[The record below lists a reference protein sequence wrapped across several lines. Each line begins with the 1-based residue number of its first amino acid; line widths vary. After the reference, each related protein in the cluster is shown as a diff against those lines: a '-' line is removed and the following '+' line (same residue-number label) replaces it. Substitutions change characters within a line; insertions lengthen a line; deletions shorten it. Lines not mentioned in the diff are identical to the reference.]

1 MLQLASLSVGT
12 IFLTMVAFLAQAK
25 DFAAALFNPANG
37 PDTAAHYAGL
47 DPANISRVV
56 GDASQSVMSMPGDM
70 ASVWNT
76 WQLSIT
82 LNTNSMFDGAQLI
95 IDALGGPYLYIAG
108 LALGASILGA
118 IIAAVSRIRI

>member
-1 MLQLASLSVGT
+1 MFYVVSSVST
-12 IFLTMVAFLAQAK
+12 AVATMIAMFTAIVSRL
-25 DFAAALFNPANG
+25 AAAPA
-37 PDTAAHYAGL
+37 AAGGYASQHYAGM
-47 DPANISRVV
+47 DPSNISRLV
-56 GDASQSVMSMPGDM
+56 GDASTAVMSAAPGDM

-82 LNTNSMFDGAQLI
+82 LNTDSMFQGAQLI